1 MGLNYTPRV
10 RVTGKHAELIN
21 SGRLIDW
28 EHVDAAGMESDRLHL
43 TIDIRGVDGRPTE
56 GDRIGLEVGYA
67 ESLPLTHKGQFVIS
81 RVTPRLF
88 PEQLL
93 IVATAAPFEPEDST
107 AFRER
112 KSASYDATT
121 LGAIFRTLTQRH
133 GFSPRVAPELD
144 AIPIEHADQA
154 DETDMA
160 FLTRLARR
168 HDAVTKPVGS
178 LYVLARR
185 GQVKAISGQPLPVI
199 TLSVPPN
206 NKPEE
211 MAFTNASI
219 ESSARVRFKGVRAV
233 WFDGEEGAEATIEQG
248 GKPFKRLRQSY
259 QSPDEASAAA
269 QGELRKLKRE
279 AEKLRIE
286 CPGNPALAAEG
297 VIELDDTWPGYMQG
311 RWSLD
316 RVTARGSRKHGYRC
330 VLEATWPE
338 GKEEDD

>member
-1 MGLNYTPRV
+1 MTLGFTPRV
-10 RVTGKHAELIN
+10 RVTGKYAEMIN
-21 SGRLIDW
+21 AGRLIDW
-28 EHVDAAGMESDRLHL
+28 EHVDAAGLESDRLHL
-43 TIDIRGVDGRPTE
+43 TIDVRGVEGRPRE
-56 GDRIGLEVGYA
+56 GERVGLEVGFA
-67 ESLPLTHKGQFVIS
+67 ESLPLTHKGDFVIS

-112 KSASYDATT
+112 RSASYDGTT
-121 LGAIFRTLTQRH
+121 LGEIFRTLTQRH

-144 AIPIEHADQA
+144 AVPIEHADQA

-168 HDAVTKPVGS
+168 YDAVTKPVGER
-178 LYVLARR
+178 YVLARR
-185 GQVKAISGQPLPVI
+185 GQVKAISGQSLPVI

-206 NKPEE
+206 NRPGE

-233 WFDGEEGAEATIEQG
+233 WFDGEEGVEATIEQG
-248 GKPFKRLRQSY
+248 TGPFKRLRQSY
-259 QSPDEASAAA
+259 QSPGEASAAA

-297 VIELDDTWPGYMQG
+297 LIEIDDTWPSYMQG

-316 RVTARGSRKHGYRC
+316 RVTARGSRRHGYRC
-330 VLEATWPE
+330 VLEATWPD
-338 GKEEDD
+338 GREED